1 MLCMVKIEGLD
12 NLHKVLKAYAAN
24 TPKKTKSAI
33 QKAGFRLQTAAKRDA
48 TVGKK
53 HGGNLRLSIVIDPIE
68 DDGFTAKVSAGG
80 AIAPYAP
87 YIEFGTGGMVE
98 IPEGWAEI
106 AAQFKGAGIRQVNLP
121 ARPYLSNNHEIE
133 AKKLIEELKRIADE
147 IR

>member
-1 MLCMVKIEGLD
+1 MVKLEGLD

-24 TPKKTKSAI
+24 TPIKTKSAI
-33 QKAGFRLQTAAKRDA
+33 QKAGFRLNASAKRDVA
-48 TVGKK
+48 VDTGK
-53 HGGNLRLSIVIDPIE
+53 LRQSITIDIE

-106 AAQFKGAGIRQVNLP
+106 AAQFKGKGVRQINLP
-121 ARPYLSNNHEIE
+121 ARPYLTNNYEIE
-133 AKKLIEELKRIADE
+133 GKKLIEELKRIADE

>member
-1 MLCMVKIEGLD
+1 MVKIEGLN
-12 NLHKVLKAYAAN
+12 NLHRALKAYAAE

-33 QKAGFRLQTAAKRDA
+33 QKAGFRLNANAKRDVA
-48 TVGKK
+48 VDTGK
-53 HGGNLRLSIVIDPIE
+53 LRQSITIDIE

-98 IPEGWAEI
+98 IPEGWEEI
-106 AAQFKGAGIRQVNLP
+106 AAQFKGKGIRQINLP
-121 ARPYLSNNHEIE
+121 ARPYLSNNYEIE
-133 AKKLIEELKRIADE
+133 GKKLIEELKRIADE